1 MKGIPLSKTEGAV
14 KDSVIKINYIF
25 TISEAMISKVI
36 FQLPQEKKN
45 LVFKELVK
53 RLSELKR

>member
-1 MKGIPLSKTEGAV
+1 M